1 MPYEPRFL
9 PHASER
15 ERPERVEDP
24 TASHAARV
32 CMWRSHNAIDAL
44 STDTRTSRTP
54 QRRRDDT
61 FGCGRS
67 YNPKSLT
74 GRPHR

>member
-44 STDTRTSRTP
+44 STDTRTSRA
-54 QRRRDDT
+54 RRSGGGMT
-61 FGCGRS
+61 RS
-67 YNPKSLT
+67 VVAVPIILKA
-74 GRPHR
+74 